1 MTEEVTYSEVLKKYL
16 RFLTPD
22 NILKRTTLIE
32 RSKNLLLLDE
42 WISYWTKKDW
52 ATAAKIINSLKINI
66 DKKEEYKQGLYD
78 FLKNNVDR
86 DITSYSKTI

>member
-32 RSKNLLLLDE
+32 RSKNMLLLDE
-42 WISYWTKKDW
+42 WISY
-52 ATAAKIINSLKINI
+52 
-66 DKKEEYKQGLYD
+66 
-78 FLKNNVDR
+78 
-86 DITSYSKTI
+86 